1 MACLGRPRQR
11 GGRRVDFSAI
21 SPLGAIQHCFEPSAQ
36 PTPLSRP
43 WLRSSLM
50 STRRQRPNQG
60 RQRSTSGC
68 WQSSFR
74 QFRTR
79 QIVDVTRADIERL
92 HHGLRNTPYQANRVL
107 AVLSRMFALAEG
119 WGLRHDGSN
128 PCRHVQKYRERRR
141 DRFLSAEELARLG
154 IALTAAGKDGE
165 PPAAI
170 AAIRLLALT
179 GCRKSEVLRLRWSQ
193 VEPNCLRLSD
203 SKTGAKVVPLGAA
216 ARELL
221 ASLPSWEGNP
231 YVIVGD
237 RPNSHFIGIQK
248 VWERIRRQAGLDD
261 VRIHDLRHSFAS
273 VGASS
278 GDSLLV
284 IGALLGHR
292 DHGTTQR
299 YAHLSDDPLQAAAD
313 RISAHIATAL
323 ERGQLLET
331 DKSTGT

>member
-1 MACLGRPRQR
+1 MTAAARRARASGTRPGAPVPLR
-11 GGRRVDFSAI
+11 GGRRSSGAGELPHHLADDVDLVRTARI
-21 SPLGAIQHCFEPSAQ
+21 GRVVGVGAHP
-36 PTPLSRP
+36 
-43 WLRSSLM
+43 
-50 STRRQRPNQG
+50 
-60 RQRSTSGC
+60 
-68 WQSSFR
+68 
-74 QFRTR
+74 
-79 QIVDVTRADIERL
+79 
-92 HHGLRNTPYQANRVL
+92 
-107 AVLSRMFALAEG
+107 
-119 WGLRHDGSN
+119 RHDCGFVRAQRDGD
-128 PCRHVQKYRERRR
+128 CRNAGNARRW
-141 DRFLSAEELARLG
+141 
-154 IALTAAGKDGE
+154 TWTVGE
-165 PPAAI
+165 
-170 AAIRLLALT
+170 IRLPDT
-179 GCRKSEVLRLRWSQ
+179 
-193 VEPNCLRLSD
+193 
-203 SKTGAKVVPLGAA
+203 KTGAKVVPLGAA

>member
-1 MACLGRPRQR
+1 MSNYTGDRRRISVRVVDSLKPGSIVWDTVLAGFAVRCQRRDKVYVLKYRAGLRQR
-11 GGRRVDFSAI
+11 WYTIGRHGMPWAPETARREARRL
-21 SPLGAIQHCFEPSAQ
+21 LGDIAAGRDPA
-36 PTPLSRP
+36 L
-43 WLRSSLM
+43 LRTV
-50 STRRQRPNQG
+50 STTDTTVAALVTKFVNEYTAAKTKPRTAAEYKRLLAKLLPPE
-60 RQRSTSGC
+60 
-68 WQSSFR
+68 
-74 QFRTR
+74 FRTR

-237 RPNSHFIGIQK
+237 RPNSH
-248 VWERIRRQAGLDD
+248 
-261 VRIHDLRHSFAS
+261 
-273 VGASS
+273 
-278 GDSLLV
+278 LLV
-284 IGALLGHR
+284 SRKSGSEFGDKRAW
-292 DHGTTQR
+292 TM
-299 YAHLSDDPLQAAAD
+299 
-313 RISAHIATAL
+313 SAFTI
-323 ERGQLLET
+323 
-331 DKSTGT
+331 